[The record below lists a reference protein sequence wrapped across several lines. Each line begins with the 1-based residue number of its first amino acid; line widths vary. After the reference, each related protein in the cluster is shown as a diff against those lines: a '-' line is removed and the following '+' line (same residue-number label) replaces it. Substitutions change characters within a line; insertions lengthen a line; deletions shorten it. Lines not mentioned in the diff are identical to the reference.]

1 MENPGLKTL
10 ITFLGQVQRNAPATF
25 STLSEERRKGYGMV
39 SRYIRY
45 CLGQDLIKVVSVQK
59 TRGRYPS
66 KRYAL
71 SAKGTQL
78 LELFEEQSGERAAP
92 DH

>member
-25 STLSEERRKGYGMV
+25 TALSEERRKGYGMV

-71 SAKGTQL
+71 SAKGTH
-78 LELFEEQSGERAAP
+78 GR
-92 DH
+92 H

>member
-10 ITFLGQVQRNAPATF
+10 ITFLSQVKRNAPANFTA
-25 STLSEERRKGYGMV
+25 LSEERRKGYGMV

-45 CLGQDLIKVVSVQK
+45 CLGQDLIRVVSEQR

-71 SAKGTQL
+71 SEKGATF
-78 LELFEEQSGERAAP
+78 LELFKEKA
-92 DH
+92 

>member
-1 MENPGLKTL
+1 MRSKMENPGLKTL

-25 STLSEERRKGYGMV
+25 TALSEERRKGYGMV

-71 SAKGTQL
+71 SEKGSQL
-78 LELFEEQSGERAAP
+78 LRIFEEQSG
-92 DH
+92 

>member
-10 ITFLGQVQRNAPATF
+10 ITFLGQIQRNAPATF
-25 STLSEERRKGYGMV
+25 TALSEERRKSYDMV

-71 SAKGTQL
+71 SAKGSQL
-78 LELFEEQSGERAAP
+78 LRIFEEQN
-92 DH
+92 